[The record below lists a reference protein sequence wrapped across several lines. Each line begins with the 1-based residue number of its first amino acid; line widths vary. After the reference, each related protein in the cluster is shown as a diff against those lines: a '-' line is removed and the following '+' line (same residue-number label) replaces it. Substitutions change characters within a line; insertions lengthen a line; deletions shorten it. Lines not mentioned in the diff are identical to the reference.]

1 MKRYIYPQNLKATAN
16 IWFWSL
22 KDFAIIATT
31 LLLSLIMLSKLGFV
45 LPMALTLLYGFLTV
59 RLEDS
64 TVLGFIKNCVKYFIS
79 TQQYF
84 EWR

>member
-16 IWFWSL
+16 IWFWSI
-22 KDFAIIATT
+22 KDFLILTVT
-31 LLLSLIMLSKLGFV
+31 LLLALIMLSKLGLI
-45 LPMALTLLYGFLTV
+45 LPMALTLLYGFLTI
-59 RLEDS
+59 RYDDA
-64 TVLGFIKNCVKYFIS
+64 TIFGFINNCVKYFIT